1 MCRDITKEINF
12 GEVPS
17 GYIVGGKGG
26 TPPRVWG
33 RVLFPFW
40 KQLHLFDTPTCVG
53 KSTPPNYPELPDSS
67 TNGQSN
73 YSEFPN
79 SSK

>member
-12 GEVPS
+12 DEIPS

-33 RVLFPFW
+33 RVL
-40 KQLHLFDTPTCVG
+40 HPTIRNYQIVQPTDRATLRKFRIVQNRG
-53 KSTPPNYPELPDSS
+53 K
-67 TNGQSN
+67 
-73 YSEFPN
+73 
-79 SSK
+79 